1 MCVYSFFKSARGS
14 YSLGA
19 CQLEDLQYQLSYQQA
34 IMEGAEKILVQ
45 SLNDIDVR
53 GAPSGTTTES
63 HLVPRRT
70 CLTRSKKSLISRRRK
85 WRP

>member
-34 IMEGAEKILVQ
+34 IMEGAETTSMFEVRLQAQQRNLILF
-45 SLNDIDVR
+45 L
-53 GAPSGTTTES
+53 GEPA
-63 HLVPRRT
+63 
-70 CLTRSKKSLISRRRK
+70 
-85 WRP
+85 